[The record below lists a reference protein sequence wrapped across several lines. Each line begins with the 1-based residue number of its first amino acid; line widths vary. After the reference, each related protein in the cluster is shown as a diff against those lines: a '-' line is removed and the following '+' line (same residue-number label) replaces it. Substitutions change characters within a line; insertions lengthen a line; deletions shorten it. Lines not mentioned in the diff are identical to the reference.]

1 MRYSVPALR
10 AVQNG
15 QELFLFFLPAKALKA
30 LPIQV
35 EKFDPDKPY
44 DDPQQG
50 YQRSAERNRARR
62 FSRYLE
68 VPDATSPTAI
78 MLNDRD
84 SQSSYDL
91 KQSQLTF
98 DTEKGPIFNY
108 DGQHRQL
115 GYVFRLEDDD
125 SFAEFPIPVTMTR
138 GMDKLNEMTQFQ
150 TINSTAKGVATGL
163 VNAILAKVHATEGD
177 EAIDVS
183 QHRGVVCYK
192 VTEALNNDPESPWHT
207 LIALPNQTQW
217 TKRAIGEDP
226 TREHARVIK
235 ANSFVDVLRPVYDYL
250 SQLKMADT
258 LDTRAQEIATVVN
271 EFWSALKE
279 KMPEAFE
286 RPNDY
291 ALFKSNG
298 VGPMH
303 LVLRDLMV
311 KMHSGHRKW
320 VKAEF
325 LVMMEGADLLS
336 NHEFWDSENEDGA
349 RNYSGK
355 AGWPDLAKKIIRDVE
370 EGAPISDSGKRSIE
384 HRRPQDEFPPFGGSS
399 AAANGITR
407 GPRTHL
413 RVTLNGGTVI
423 EEHKAADTFALAL
436 SRLGLSKV
444 EALGIKVR
452 NVPLIANSR
461 SDTQFN
467 QTKIEGKYICTHSST
482 KEKKETLDL
491 VANKLGTPLTVE
503 VIENC

>member
-44 DDPQQG
+44 DDPHQG

-84 SQSSYDL
+84 SQSDYDS
-91 KQSQLTF
+91 KRGMLTF
-98 DTEKGPIFNY
+98 DTEKGAIFNY

-115 GYVFRLEDDD
+115 GYEFRLEGDD

-163 VNAILAKVHATEGD
+163 VNAILAKVQATEGD
-177 EAIDVS
+177 AAIDMS
-183 QHRGVVCYK
+183 QQRGVVCYK
-192 VTEALNNDPESPWHT
+192 VTEALNNDPQSPWYK
-207 LIALPNQTQW
+207 LIALPNQSQW
-217 TKRAIGEDP
+217 TKRAIAEDP
-226 TREHARVIK
+226 TLEHTRVIK

-258 LDTRAQEIATVVN
+258 LDARAQEIAAVVN

-279 KMPEAFE
+279 KMPDAF
-286 RPNDY
+286 RQPNDY

-311 KMHSGHRKW
+311 KMHAGRRKW
-320 VKAEF
+320 VKDEFRAMMDGAE
-325 LVMMEGADLLS
+325 LLS
-336 NHEFWDSENEDGA
+336 TDGEFFWHSDNEGGA
-349 RNYSGK
+349 LTYSGK
-355 AGWPDLAKKIIRDVE
+355 AGWVSLAKRIIHDIEDGRDVE
-370 EGAPISDSGKRSIE
+370 DA
-384 HRRPQDEFPPFGGSS
+384 
-399 AAANGITR
+399 
-407 GPRTHL
+407 
-413 RVTLNGGTVI
+413 
-423 EEHKAADTFALAL
+423 ALA
-436 SRLGLSKV
+436 
-444 EALGIKVR
+444 
-452 NVPLIANSR
+452 
-461 SDTQFN
+461 
-467 QTKIEGKYICTHSST
+467 
-482 KEKKETLDL
+482 
-491 VANKLGTPLTVE
+491 
-503 VIENC
+503 